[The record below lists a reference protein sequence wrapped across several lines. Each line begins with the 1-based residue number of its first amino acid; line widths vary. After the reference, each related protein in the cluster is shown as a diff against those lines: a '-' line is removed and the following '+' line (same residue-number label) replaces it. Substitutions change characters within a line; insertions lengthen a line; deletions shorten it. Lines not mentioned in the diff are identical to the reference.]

1 MDLGVVV
8 VSYNTRDLTRDC
20 LASVYRA
27 VEASGLSAQVWVV
40 DNASSDGSAG
50 MVAEGYPQARLI
62 ASQNNIGFAGA
73 TSLAIESMSSLDVPP
88 RHVLL
93 LNPDTQVERDSIGLM
108 VSFLDRYPR
117 AGLVGPQLLYGDG
130 RFQHGA
136 FRFPTLWMAFFDFWP
151 IHHRLVDS
159 RLNGRY
165 PRRMYGAGDPF
176 PIDHPLGAA
185 MMVRW
190 EAIQQVGLLDVG
202 YFMYCEEIDWCMRAK
217 AAGWEAYCVPAAKI
231 VHLAGQSTR
240 QFQDEMFVALWRS
253 RFRLFE
259 RHYSR
264 TYRGLVRV
272 IVRAGLRGQMGR
284 VRRALAHGGIGE
296 DAARRRL
303 AAYRCVMEM

>member
-8 VSYNTRDLTRDC
+8 VSYNTRELTRDC

-27 VEASGLSAQVWVV
+27 VDVSGLNAQVWVV

-62 ASQNNIGFAGA
+62 ASHNNLGFAGA
-73 TSLAIESMSSLDVPP
+73 TNLATESMSSLDTPP

-108 VSFLDRYPR
+108 VSFLGRHPR
-117 AGLVGPQLLYGDG
+117 AGLVGPQLVYGDG
-130 RFQHGA
+130 SFQHGA

-165 PRRMYGAGDPF
+165 PRRLYGSGDPF

-217 AAGWEAYCVPAAKI
+217 AAGWEAYCVPEARI

-272 IVRAGLRGQMGR
+272 IVQAGLRCQMGR
-284 VRRALAHGGIGE
+284 VRRALGRGDIGE

-303 AAYRCVMEM
+303 AACRCVMEM